1 MAIIGASVPTLVDI
15 TKRLDPDGK
24 VADIAEL
31 LTQENEVLQDMTWKE
46 GNLPTGERTTVRTG
60 LPTVGYRRLNE
71 GVPTSK
77 STTAQIDDG
86 AAMLEGYSE
95 VDRKLAIL
103 SGNPAQY
110 RLDESRQFFEAMNQ
124 AMARTLFYGDAA
136 ASPKEFT
143 GLAARYADAA
153 AETGANIID
162 GGGEGADNRS
172 IWLVVWDVNKITG
185 IYPKGTKAGLFHEDA
200 TANKQL
206 AGDGYPVGDVLR
218 DGAGN
223 PYQGYIDHY
232 EWNCGLS
239 VKDWRY
245 AARIANIDV
254 AGLTRDASSGADL
267 TDLMIQ
273 ATERVQSLNGRAA
286 FYVPRVVSGFLR
298 RQILNGR
305 NVFLSIEEVAGKRAT
320 MFDGI
325 PVRRVD
331 ALNFA
336 EPRVG

>member
-1 MAIIGASVPTLVDI
+1 MAITGATVPTLVDI
-15 TKRLDPDGK
+15 TKRLDPNGE

-46 GNLPTGERTTVRTG
+46 GNLPTGERTTVRNG

-86 AAMLEGYSE
+86 AAMLEGYSQ

-110 RLDESRQFFEAMNQ
+110 RLDESRSFFEAMNQ
-124 AMARTLFYGDAA
+124 EMARTLFYGNAA
-136 ASPKEFT
+136 ASPREFT
-143 GLAARYADAA
+143 GLAPRYNSTALETAQNILDA
-153 AETGANIID
+153 
-162 GGGEGADNRS
+162 GGTGADNRS

-185 IYPKGTKAGLFHEDA
+185 IYPKGTKAGLTYEDA
-200 TANKQL
+200 TTNKVIG
-206 AGDGYPVGDVLR
+206 GDGYPIGDVLR
-218 DGAGN
+218 DSAGN
-223 PYQGYIDHY
+223 PYQGYVDHY

-245 AARIANIDV
+245 AVRIANIDV
-254 AGLTRDASSGADL
+254 SNLTKDAATGADL

-273 ATERVQSLNGRAA
+273 ATERVQSLNGHAA
-286 FYVPRVVSGFLR
+286 FYVPRIVSGFLR
-298 RQILNGR
+298 RQILNGK
-305 NVFLSIEEVAGKRAT
+305 NVFLSVDEIAGKRAT

-331 ALNFA
+331 ALNVD
-336 EPRVG
+336 EQRVV